1 MSSSGSQE
9 PVVVAID
16 GPAGSGK
23 SSVSKA
29 AAVALE
35 YAFLDTGAAYR
46 SLTWLGLVKG
56 IELTDAAAVVALLQ
70 TFHYSTEVHGASTIV
85 HVADGES
92 PPTDVTAAIREP
104 RVTAEVSDIARIPE
118 VRLALNEVFRRL
130 IRSTD
135 RPGIVVEG
143 RDITTVVAP
152 DAQVRILLTAAEDVR
167 IARRSAELSPDAA
180 STASQLRERDRRDAQ
195 VVDFLT
201 AAPGVTTIDSTEL
214 DFGQTVQAV
223 VDLVRTTSS
232 PH

>member
-1 MSSSGSQE
+1 MSTSGTHG

-46 SLTWLGLVKG
+46 SLTWLGLERG
-56 IELTDAAAVVALLQ
+56 IELTDAAAVVELLQ

-85 HVADGES
+85 RVADGS
-92 PPTDVTAAIREP
+92 GPPTDVTVAIREP

-118 VRLALNEVFRRL
+118 VRVALNEVFQRL
-130 IRSTD
+130 ILSTD

-152 DAQVRILLTAAEDVR
+152 DARVRILLTAAEDVR

-223 VDLVRTTSS
+223 VDLVRTTS
-232 PH
+232 